1 MKKLGIVGGMGPQST
16 IHYYDSIIYKV
27 HDISGKKCFP
37 EISLESVDLFR
48 VVDLCKEERY
58 DELTYYL
65 LKAIKNLYASG
76 AEFAALSAN
85 TAHIVFDRLKELSP
99 IPLVSIVE
107 STCNKVLQDGFKT
120 VGLLGTVFTMEKEFY
135 KKPFKENNIRL
146 VIPKKEERE
155 FINDKIYNE
164 LQYNTTDTVIVNRFI
179 EIIERMK
186 NEDGIEA
193 VILGCTELPMILN
206 NENSPVPCLDT
217 VKIHIIEIIR
227 NLMSEN

>member
-37 EISLESVDLFR
+37 EISLESIDLFR

-155 FINDKIYNE
+155 FINDKIYQE
-164 LQYNTTDTVIVNRFI
+164 LQYNTTDTAIVNRFI

-186 NEDGIEA
+186 NEDDIEA

-206 NENSPVPCLDT
+206 NENSPIPCLDT
-217 VKIHIIEIIR
+217 VKIHIDSIVSNI
-227 NLMSEN
+227 LV

>member
-37 EISLESVDLFR
+37 EISLESIDLFR

-164 LQYNTTDTVIVNRFI
+164 LQYNTTDTAIVNRFI
-179 EIIERMK
+179 KIIERMK
-186 NEDGIEA
+186 KEDGIEA

-217 VKIHIIEIIR
+217 VKIHIDSIVSNI
-227 NLMSEN
+227 LV

>member
-27 HDISGKKCFP
+27 HDISGKKYFP
-37 EISLESVDLFR
+37 EISLESIDLFR

-99 IPLVSIVE
+99 IPLVSIVD
-107 STCNKVLQDGFKT
+107 STCYTVLQDGFTT

-164 LQYNTTDTVIVNRFI
+164 LQYNTTDTAIVNRFI

-206 NENSPVPCLDT
+206 NENSPIPSLDT
-217 VKIHIIEIIR
+217 VKIHIDSIVSNI
-227 NLMSEN
+227 LV